1 LEPSAALPFFTSYR
15 DSRPRL
21 FNADSGGNYL
31 VSCLLFAGYLSFM
44 VRFLI
49 EIEAGAGDSGAVN
62 ILLKTEK
69 KQPTEV
75 EETDAQRLLPALRDL
90 LRKRFADGDESS

>member
-1 LEPSAALPFFTSYR
+1 
-15 DSRPRL
+15 
-21 FNADSGGNYL
+21 
-31 VSCLLFAGYLSFM
+31 M

-49 EIEAGAGDSGAVN
+49 EIEAGAGDPTAVN
-62 ILLKTEK
+62 ILLKTER

-90 LRKRFADGDESS
+90 LKKRFAESDESQQPA

>member
-1 LEPSAALPFFTSYR
+1 
-15 DSRPRL
+15 
-21 FNADSGGNYL
+21 
-31 VSCLLFAGYLSFM
+31 M

-49 EIEAGAGDSGAVN
+49 EIEAGAGDPKAVD

-90 LRKRFADGDESS
+90 LKRRFAESEEPK

>member
-1 LEPSAALPFFTSYR
+1 
-15 DSRPRL
+15 
-21 FNADSGGNYL
+21 
-31 VSCLLFAGYLSFM
+31 M

-49 EIEAGAGDSGAVN
+49 EIEAGTGDPKAVD
-62 ILLKTEK
+62 ILLKTER

-90 LRKRFADGDESS
+90 LRRRFAESEEPT